1 MRSDIKKDEKV
12 ESGVFGKFKSIKSIT
27 LLIIGVIAG
36 LLLIFIGNTDSKN
49 AKINSPDTEKHL
61 DMTDK
66 YIEDLEVRLTQILS
80 KMDGIGDVSVII
92 TADSCIET
100 VYAQNGRYDGGS
112 LTEKE
117 YVIIDSNGN
126 DTPITVKLVYP
137 KIRGVAV
144 VCRGGSN
151 PINQEKI
158 TTLVS
163 SLFDIAQNRVYV
175 SG

>member
-1 MRSDIKKDEKV
+1 MRSDIKKDEKQD
-12 ESGVFGKFKSIKSIT
+12 SGVFGKFKSIKSIT

-61 DMTDK
+61 DMTDQ
-66 YIEDLEVRLTQILS
+66 YIKDLEVRLTQILS
-80 KMDGIGDVSVII
+80 KMDGIGEVSVII

-100 VYAQNGRYDGGS
+100 VYAQNGRYDSGS

-137 KIRGVAV
+137 KIRGVAI
-144 VCRGGSN
+144 VCQGGSN

-158 TTLVS
+158 TNLVS
-163 SLFDIAQNRVYV
+163 SLFDIAQNQVYV

>member
-1 MRSDIKKDEKV
+1 MRSDIKKDEKQ
-12 ESGVFGKFKSIKSIT
+12 ESGIFGKLKNTKSIT
-27 LLIIGVIAG
+27 LLIIGVVAG
-36 LLLIFIGNTDSKN
+36 LLLIFIGNTDVKN
-49 AKINSPDTEKHL
+49 TSVKSQSAEAQL

-66 YIEDLEVRLTQILS
+66 YVEDLEVRLIQILS
-80 KMDGIGDVSVII
+80 EMDGISEVSVII

-126 DTPITVKLVYP
+126 DAPITVKLVYP

-144 VCRGGSN
+144 VCQGGSN

-158 TTLVS
+158 ANLVS

>member
-1 MRSDIKKDEKV
+1 MRSDIKKDEKQ
-12 ESGVFGKFKSIKSIT
+12 ESGILVKLKSTKSIT

-36 LLLIFIGNTDSKN
+36 LLLIFIGNTNIKN
-49 AKINSPDTEKHL
+49 TGIKSPDTEKHL
-61 DMTDK
+61 NVTDK
-66 YIEDLEVRLTQILS
+66 YVEDLEVRLTQILS
-80 KMDGIGDVSVII
+80 KMDGIGEVSVII

-100 VYAQNGRYDGGS
+100 VYAQNGRYDSGS

-137 KIRGVAV
+137 KIRGVAI
-144 VCRGGSN
+144 VCQGGSN

-158 TTLVS
+158 TNLVS
-163 SLFDIAQNRVYV
+163 SLFDISQNRVYV